1 MTGLQTRPAPTP
13 TALPIGLPR
22 QSHEWLVAV
31 VALAAGLIAAFGVL
45 AAGLSPSDV
54 TMVLTLAVTAGLG
67 FVAMYRFE
75 WFVLAVLLIRPALD
89 DLKSDSL
96 DPLQPAA
103 VLGLLVIAAGIARLI
118 ADRVQGIRV
127 LATPMGVAW
136 VVCGVLFTL
145 SLPTSLNKAESLPA
159 NLGFISSVVMYL
171 MIERTLR
178 LDRTALKRVLFVV
191 GAGVFIPVTTAIIQ
205 YFWTASV
212 DPISG
217 LARLTGS
224 FSHFNPFATYLVLIL
239 LLLLGPLASTSAR
252 NRLLLLGPIL
262 ATFFVLLN
270 TFARAAWISFAT
282 GALVFTWRRDRRLA
296 MLLLVGL
303 VVAAALIPGVG
314 ERIANVTA
322 TEGADGGAKTD
333 DSLAW
338 RIGYWGEV
346 APLFFRNPFSGV
358 GLQVV
363 PTLTLREA
371 RPHNSFL
378 QAAVEGGVLGLFGW
392 VFLVGTALVLVIKAW
407 RVVDSPRFTT
417 FQSTVLLGSIV
428 ASTSVV
434 IQLFTENIMT
444 DTILQ
449 WYLNVGLATMAV
461 WVWADRVREAPPQR
475 VAQAPKVTLA
485 PWLAGVVAISAVAAA
500 FLGFTSSS
508 NYRAEAY
515 LSVNTISANPQNRG
529 SLDNTTEDL
538 VVVARLPLV
547 RDAAKARAN
556 VPGNTNIQPDAGQ
569 YDEARS
575 TVWFAAV
582 HPDPDKAEE
591 LAEALATEAAIFYS
605 EGRSISASSPV
616 SVSRSNVTEQA
627 IAEGAIWQ
635 GSTTL
640 VSAWPKYVQ
649 SAVIGALVSML
660 AGAALTMFF
669 EERARRRLA
678 RQPAVNVSAF
688 SSLPQPVS

>member
-1 MTGLQTRPAPTP
+1 M
-13 TALPIGLPR
+13 TALQGQPATIGLPR
-22 QSHEWLVAV
+22 QPGEWLVAG
-31 VALAAGLIAAFGVL
+31 ATLAAGLIAAFGVL
-45 AAGLSPSDV
+45 ASGLSPSDV
-54 TMVLTLAVTAGLG
+54 TMGLTLLVTAGLG
-67 FVAMYRFE
+67 AVAMYRFE

-96 DPLQPAA
+96 DPLQPSA
-103 VLGLLVIAAGIARLI
+103 VLGLLVIAVGIARLV
-118 ADRVQGIRV
+118 ADRVQGVRV

-136 VVCGVLFTL
+136 VTCGVLFTI
-145 SLPTSLNKAESLPA
+145 SLPTSLNKGQSLPA
-159 NLGFISSVVMYL
+159 TLGFISSVVMYL

-178 LDRTALKRVLFVV
+178 LDRTALRRILFVV
-191 GAGVFIPVTTAIIQ
+191 GAGVLIPVSTGIVQ

-217 LARLTGS
+217 LARLTGT

-252 NRLLLLGPIL
+252 NRLLLFGPIL

-314 ERIANVTA
+314 ERIANITA
-322 TEGADGGAKTD
+322 SEGADGGAKTD

-338 RIGYWGEV
+338 RVGYWADV

-363 PTLTLREA
+363 PTLTIREA
-371 RPHNSFL
+371 APHNSFL
-378 QAAVEGGVLGLFGW
+378 QAAVETGVVGLVGW
-392 VFLVGTALVLVIKAW
+392 LFLVGTALVLVIKAW
-407 RVVDSPRFTT
+407 RMVDSPRFTA
-417 FQSTVLLGSIV
+417 FQSSVLLGSIV

-434 IQLFTENIMT
+434 IQLLTENIMT

-461 WVWADRVREAPPQR
+461 WVWADRVREEQPATTSQTVR
-475 VAQAPKVTLA
+475 VGVA
-485 PWLAGVVAISAVAAA
+485 PWLAGVVALSAVAAA

-508 NYRAEAY
+508 NYRAEAF
-515 LSVNTISANPQNRG
+515 LSVNTISASPQNRG

-538 VVVARLPLV
+538 VVVARLPSV
-547 RDAAKARAN
+547 RDAAKERAG

-569 YDEARS
+569 HDDARS
-575 TVWFAAV
+575 TVWFSAV
-582 HPDPDKAEE
+582 HPDPERAAQ
-591 LAEALATEAAIFYS
+591 LAEALATEAALFYS
-605 EGRSISASSPV
+605 EGRSLSANSPL
-616 SVSRSNVTEQA
+616 SVSRSSVTEQA
-627 IAEGAIWQ
+627 ISGGAIWA

-640 VSAWPKYVQ
+640 VGAWPKYVQ

-660 AGAALTMFF
+660 AGAALTTFTT
-669 EERARRRLA
+669 ERSRRRTSMSTTPTSSFA
-678 RQPAVNVSAF
+678 
-688 SSLPQPVS
+688 SLPQPVS